1 MTFRKVLIF
10 FIISLF
16 CAFLAYYLI
25 RQYSPFDLAKVQD
38 LIEQKQIEETNVE
51 LLNQEFELL
60 KSEGLLINY
69 ISPIAFAA
77 FLLLTGAVVSAVI
90 AFHLSIEKLF
100 FRKFFEEP
108 DFKVAL
114 RRALIIGLGF
124 AAVIALQVLGYD
136 NQYLIFPVVIG
147 ILIEFGFYVTGQS
160 RKVKTQLEP
169 GLESQL

>member
-10 FIISLF
+10 FCISLF

-25 RQYSPFDLAKVQD
+25 TQYSPFDLQKVQE
-38 LIEQKQIEETNVE
+38 LIQQKQIEESNIA
-51 LLNQEFELL
+51 LLNQEFETL

-69 ISPIAFAA
+69 LSPIAIGA
-77 FLLLTGAVVSAVI
+77 FLLLAGGVVSAVI

-100 FRKFFEEP
+100 FRKFYEEP

-124 AAVIALQVLGYD
+124 AAIIALQVLGYD
-136 NQYLIFPVVIG
+136 NQFLIFPVVIG
-147 ILIEFGFYVTGQS
+147 ILIEFGFYITRQS
-160 RKVKTQLEP
+160 RKVKLQQEP
-169 GLESQL
+169 ELESQE